1 MNTMLD
7 VQFMHGESHGGIE
20 AAVLL
25 NDFQWK
31 GNLAA
36 ICSVPEKTKYAHS
49 MKVRLHLVAHSWD
62 FFTRVSSRS
71 S

>member
-36 ICSVPEKTKYAHS
+36 ICSVPEKDKTCPEHEGPSA
-49 MKVRLHLVAHSWD
+49 
-62 FFTRVSSRS
+62 FGGT
-71 S
+71 